1 MDLSSFGIMA
11 NRYNISVEITYYV
24 NLTNITKETNTVHI
38 KADQYEL
45 RNTNDRMKQTSMN

>member
-24 NLTNITKETNTVHI
+24 NLTNIAKETNTVHI

-45 RNTNDRMKQTSMN
+45 RNTNDKMKQTSMN